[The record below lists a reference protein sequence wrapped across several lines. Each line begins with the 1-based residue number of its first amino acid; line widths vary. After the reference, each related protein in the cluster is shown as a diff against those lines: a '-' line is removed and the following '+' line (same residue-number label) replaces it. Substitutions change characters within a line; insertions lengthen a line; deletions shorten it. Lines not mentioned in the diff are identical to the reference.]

1 MKRRNRVLVGCLF
14 MISMVYTIY
23 HGISQYEEWTE
34 SHSGVPDV
42 VSSMSRN
49 RCYELTVV
57 ANSNRIDDLEMF
69 ARKVV
74 EMCQQNAF
82 HSMKFSTDIQG
93 YPSGLDITV
102 YLNRKSMENNQP
114 VCAIE
119 FRTKA
124 YEEDYDIKNDAEQ
137 FQLYLDGKK
146 IDFN

>member
-1 MKRRNRVLVGCLF
+1 MKKRNRGLIGCLF
-14 MISMVYTIY
+14 MLSMAYTIY
-23 HGISQYEEWTE
+23 HGILQYEEWTE
-34 SHSGVPDV
+34 SHSEVPDV

-114 VCAIE
+114 VCVIE

-124 YEEDYDIKNDAEQ
+124 YEEDFDIKNDAEQ
-137 FQLYLDGKK
+137 FQLYLDGKE